1 MPMCDMAFAKG
12 AVLGGLAAIQP
23 VREILLQI
31 RCTWQGRAIDDSIF
45 DCGRL
50 TTRGSSEAVGARK
63 AVGDETTGA
72 AAGTEPGAE
81 IGLGAGAVFALPPG
95 EAVGE
100 AKHLGVGETAR
111 LVALQ
116 DDAAAAR
123 HQRDVVELD

>member
-1 MPMCDMAFAKG
+1 MCDMAFAKG

-81 IGLGAGAVFALPPG
+81 IGLGAGAP
-95 EAVGE
+95 
-100 AKHLGVGETAR
+100 R
-111 LVALQ
+111 
-116 DDAAAAR
+116 AAR
-123 HQRDVVELD
+123 GSPLPSGQALGHEEDPSVGWSCREAW